1 MQLHYIPD
9 RVELKFCFSKNVNKW
24 ETFQTTLI
32 EAKHQLLLPPP
43 TPPTRLNFF
52 AELQKLW
59 HLTWKSA
66 NFCSW
71 LLFYECE
78 MALLVSGGFC
88 GPAPWSVRAGAALLL
103 YCRFVLQIIWFL
115 FVIKSQPEKGEV
127 VLVPPKLSQC
137 PWHDACGSC
146 LICHCW
152 QLKHKHIV
160 IFLDETVQT
169 FQNSLCMQICMLSE
183 STTHA
188 HGIYG
193 KCWEIWKEIVW
204 EVVLFF
210 WT

>member
-9 RVELKFCFSKNVNKW
+9 RVELKFGFSKNVHKW
-24 ETFQTTLI
+24 KTFQTTLI
-32 EAKHQLLLPPP
+32 EAKCQSLFPPP
-43 TPPTRLNFF
+43 TPQQGFIFF
-52 AELQKLW
+52 CRVAKTLASDLEISDFL
-59 HLTWKSA
+59 
-66 NFCSW
+66 
-71 LLFYECE
+71 
-78 MALLVSGGFC
+78 LLVTFVQIWNGFIGFRGFVWASTPVTESRGC
-88 GPAPWSVRAGAALLL
+88 AAALLQVRPSDNL
-103 YCRFVLQIIWFL
+103 ASLCYQDPAR
-115 FVIKSQPEKGEV
+115 KGEV

-146 LICHCW
+146 LISHCW

>member
-9 RVELKFCFSKNVNKW
+9 KVELMFGFSKNVNKW
-24 ETFQTTLI
+24 KTFQTTLI
-32 EAKHQLLLPPP
+32 EAKCHSPSSPKRLYFFPKSCKNSDAWPGNQQISAPGYTPMNLKWLYWFQWLCLDWHPGHWEQGLCSCLHPAWLQVLPSD
-43 TPPTRLNFF
+43 N
-52 AELQKLW
+52 
-59 HLTWKSA
+59 
-66 NFCSW
+66 
-71 LLFYECE
+71 
-78 MALLVSGGFC
+78 LVSLRYGD
-88 GPAPWSVRAGAALLL
+88 PAR
-103 YCRFVLQIIWFL
+103 
-115 FVIKSQPEKGEV
+115 KGEV

-137 PWHDACGSC
+137 PWHDACGYC
-146 LICHCW
+146 LISYCW

-193 KCWEIWKEIVW
+193 KCWEIWKEIIW